1 MSAVFIQHRVAD
13 FDTWK
18 PLFDADHAR
27 RVETGLKDARVFRL
41 DGDENMLLVAFQTD
55 DLSSF
60 AKMMADPELAA
71 AMKEAGVI
79 SEPEVWI
86 GEPAG

>member
-1 MSAVFIQHRVAD
+1 M
-13 FDTWK
+13 
-18 PLFDADHAR
+18 
-27 RVETGLKDARVFRL
+27 FRL

-71 AMKEAGVI
+71 TMKEAGVI